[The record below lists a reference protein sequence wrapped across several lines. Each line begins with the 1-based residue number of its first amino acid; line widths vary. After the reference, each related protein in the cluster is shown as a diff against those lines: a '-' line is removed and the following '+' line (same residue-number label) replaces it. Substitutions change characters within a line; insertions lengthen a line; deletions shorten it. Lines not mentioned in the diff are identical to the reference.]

1 MVPISSAL
9 DEIEGL
15 VPVKQAKKH
24 LDEAKRNLEKGNKEA
39 AKESLKAVDAA
50 LIYTEFDLP
59 LVSTEKHVIAARKML
74 AANELHAADRE
85 LQSAED
91 RVHFVATFP
100 QAPITLT
107 KKSLWRATRDY
118 AAGKY
123 AAAKADLK
131 QAETY
136 LKQAVANADE
146 KTSKEVKELVQ
157 DIVNLEAEVGNG
169 KRKSG
174 AKITNLWER
183 SEAIS
188 KREAEHVSTG
198 WQEVRHQNRLMRYL
212 IEAKLHLAYAESYQF
227 TTGEIAKAKVE
238 IHDTEAYL
246 KSAAEQVDSRM
257 KSKINALEKMVDHIN
272 TDLNSKKETAR
283 ARYEK
288 IKSDLRQLIREL
300 SA

>member
-1 MVPISSAL
+1 
-9 DEIEGL
+9 
-15 VPVKQAKKH
+15 
-24 LDEAKRNLEKGNKEA
+24 
-39 AKESLKAVDAA
+39 
-50 LIYTEFDLP
+50 
-59 LVSTEKHVIAARKML
+59 ML
-74 AANELHAADRE
+74 TANELHAADRE
-85 LQSAED
+85 LQSVED
-91 RVHFVATFP
+91 RVHFVAIFP

-131 QAETY
+131 QADTY
-136 LKQAVANADE
+136 LKQAAENADE
-146 KTSKEVKELVQ
+146 KTRKEVKELVQ
-157 DIVNLEAEVGNG
+157 DIVTLEGKVGKG
-169 KRKSG
+169 KKESG

-183 SEAIS
+183 SEALS
-188 KREAEHVSTG
+188 KREAEHISTG

-246 KSAAEQVDSRM
+246 KSAAEQVASKM
-257 KSKINALEKMVDHIN
+257 KSKINASEKMVNQIN
-272 TDLNSKKETAR
+272 ADLNSNKKTVR

-288 IKSDLRQLIREL
+288 IKSDLRQLIRDL
-300 SA
+300 ST